1 MTIVSQPLSTR
12 DRFAEGKPLWARAIA
27 EPAREFGPV
36 SLRVLSG
43 EIPPGLRGSLY
54 RNGPGRL
61 ERNGERV
68 AHWFD
73 GDGGILGVHF
83 TDARATG
90 LYRYVKTAGFQ
101 AEERAG
107 QFLYAG
113 YGQKVPGPFW
123 RQWGAQPKNAANT
136 SVLALPD
143 KLLALWEGGNPH
155 ALDLGT
161 LETWGLEDLETL
173 QPQQPFSAHPKRD
186 PATGEIYNFGIT
198 YGKTVQIH
206 LYRCDPSGQIQ
217 QQAVIP
223 LERLSLVHDFVL
235 AGPYLVFLVP
245 PLKLQLLPVLLGF
258 KSFSE
263 SFQWQPRHGTQII
276 VVDRQSF
283 REVSRFHTDP
293 WFQWHIGNGYQ
304 AEDGSLVVSL
314 VRHDNFQTNE
324 WLRQVPSG
332 SPHTPARGTLWQLRL
347 DPVHG
352 KVLENQACFDLHC
365 DFPVVAPQASG
376 RPARHLYL
384 AAQSQRDGAVAEMF
398 DSLVCLDLKTGE
410 ANQVSLGPGCY
421 PMEPIYAP
429 DCFNPDRGWI
439 LTVVFDGHQDRST
452 VQIYTAQDLSRGPVC
467 VLELPQIVP
476 FGFHGTWRPAAVGL

>member
-1 MTIVSQPLSTR
+1 MTTVSQPLSSR
-12 DRFAEGKPLWARAIA
+12 DRFAEGKSLWARAIA
-27 EPAREFGPV
+27 EPAQEFGPV

-43 EIPPGLRGSLY
+43 QIPLGLRGSLY

-83 TDARATG
+83 TDAGATG
-90 LYRYVKTAGFQ
+90 LYRYVKTAGFLKEEQ
-101 AEERAG
+101 AER
-107 QFLYAG
+107 FLYAG

-143 KLLALWEGGNPH
+143 RLLALWEGGNPH
-155 ALDLGT
+155 ALDLET
-161 LETWGLEDLETL
+161 LETWGLEDLEAL
-173 QPQQPFSAHPKRD
+173 RPRQPFSAHPKRD
-186 PATGEIYNFGIT
+186 PATGDIYNFGIT
-198 YGKTVQIH
+198 YGKTVQIN
-206 LYRCDPSGQIQ
+206 LYRCDSSGQIQ

-223 LERLSLVHDFVL
+223 LKRLSLVHDFAL
-235 AGPYLVFLVP
+235 AGPYLVFFVP
-245 PLKLQLLPVLLGF
+245 PLKLELLPVLLGL

-263 SFQWQPRHGTQII
+263 SFQWQPQHGTEII
-276 VVDRQSF
+276 VVDRQSL
-283 REVSRFHTDP
+283 REVSRFHADP

-304 AEDGSLVVSL
+304 GEDGAVVVSL

-352 KVLENQACFDLHC
+352 KVLENQECLDLHC

-376 RPARHLYL
+376 LLTRHLYL
-384 AAQSQRDGAVAEMF
+384 AAQSQLGGAIVEMF
-398 DSLVCLDLKTGE
+398 DSLVCLDPETGN
-410 ANQVSLGPGCY
+410 ANLVPMGSGCY

-429 DCFNPDRGWI
+429 DCINPDWGWI
-439 LTVVFDGHQDRST
+439 LTVVFDGHQDQST
-452 VQIYTAQDLSRGPVC
+452 VQIYAAQDLSRGPVC
-467 VLELPQIVP
+467 ILELPEIVP
-476 FGFHGTWRPAAVGL
+476 FGFHGTWRPA